1 MPAFNNSSVNGA
13 GYNSNKPYLSS
24 QDAPKITPGGNSLNS
39 VFNVPKYGSGGG
51 LGGGIGGMGS
61 GIGSYG
67 SMGGSGIGAGG
78 YLNPTGSAGSVNK
91 PGETEENEFGG
102 RY

>member
-1 MPAFNNSSVNGA
+1 
-13 GYNSNKPYLSS
+13 
-24 QDAPKITPGGNSLNS
+24 
-39 VFNVPKYGSGGG
+39 
-51 LGGGIGGMGS
+51 MGS

>member
-1 MPAFNNSSVNGA
+1 
-13 GYNSNKPYLSS
+13 
-24 QDAPKITPGGNSLNS
+24 
-39 VFNVPKYGSGGG
+39 
-51 LGGGIGGMGS
+51 MGS

-91 PGETEENEFGG
+91 PGELEENEFGG